1 MLLYKEIVYNRT
13 YYIISLQKLISLS
26 LLLLLLTGSSR
37 DVLPHQTGINSRFF
51 WQELRNKGEVPIKNK
66 DSKNNNTNNNNNNN
80 DNDIRQGKLA

>member
-13 YYIISLQKLISLS
+13 YYIISLQKLISSS

-51 WQELRNKGEVPIKNK
+51 GKNSETKVRCLLRTKIVRVTTLIITIITTTTTTISDRVN
-66 DSKNNNTNNNNNNN
+66 
-80 DNDIRQGKLA
+80 